1 MVLLMKT
8 SMLRFFCLPVLGS
21 LLLTHMQGQTPA
33 KTFRKVVSQYE
44 IGAGDDFLRRIE
56 EVNRDIA
63 ARGVVL
69 YEPDGRKLLTGYAY
83 HEMYDWDLYFENL
96 YMSYFGISDYCFT
109 NLKSFLNQQ
118 CVNGFIS
125 RTLIEKRERQH
136 FKPFLAQIAELGSRQ
151 TGDYAWLEERG
162 DRGRMQIGPAFK
174 SVSYYEQLMLSID
187 YWMRYCDFDRNGLP
201 VWNSSDHS
209 GMDNQISRAGRLD
222 EFRYEGV
229 DLACYIYRELRAM
242 ELMAEKLGKAE
253 DAKRFRVRAALL
265 ADKINTV
272 FWDEEDGFYYD
283 RDEHPGEP
291 VRVKSAAGFIP
302 LWAGIV
308 PPRRAERLVREH
320 LTDPDE
326 FWTEFPVACYAKTEP
341 DYVQGDIRD
350 WGCNWRGTTWIPI
363 NYMIMHGLLDY
374 GYADVARELA
384 RKTVDLVYKRNE
396 VTREF
401 YDGESGEG
409 LGLKR
414 FWGWSVL
421 AYVMPFECETG
432 YDPSKLDGSAVRPL
446 GRELFG
452 LDFPASDDP
461 RPISTHLSQDGLQ

>member
-1 MVLLMKT
+1 MK
-8 SMLRFFCLPVLGS
+8 FFCFLLAGCCILGS
-21 LLLTHMQGQTPA
+21 GVRAQSKDKLLHQVI
-33 KTFRKVVSQYE
+33 RQYD
-44 IGAGDDFLRRIE
+44 IGDKEAFLKRID
-56 EVNRDIA
+56 EVNHDIA
-63 ARGVVL
+63 TRGVVL
-69 YEPDGRKLLTGYAY
+69 YEPDNRKLMTGYAY

-96 YMSYFGISDYCFT
+96 YMSYFGIADYCFT

-125 RTLIEKRERQH
+125 RTLIDKRERQH

-151 TGDYAWLEERG
+151 TGDYTWLEERG
-162 DRGRMQIGPAFK
+162 DRGRVQIGPAFK
-174 SVSYYEQLMLSID
+174 SISYYEQLILSID

-222 EFRYEGV
+222 EFRFEGV

-242 ELMAEKLGKAE
+242 EQIAIRLGKTE
-253 DAKRFRVRAALL
+253 DAKKFRLRATLL
-265 ADKINTV
+265 ADKINTI

-283 RDEHPGEP
+283 RDEHTGEL
-291 VRVKSAAGFIP
+291 VKVKSVAGFIP

-308 PPRRAERLVREH
+308 PPRRAERLVKEH
-320 LTDPDE
+320 LTNPEE
-326 FWTEFPVACYAKTEP
+326 FWTKYPVACYAQTEP

-350 WGCNWRGTTWIPI
+350 WGCNWRGTTWIPT
-363 NYMIMHGLLDY
+363 NYMIMHGLIDY
-374 GYADVARELA
+374 GYMDEARELA
-384 RKTVDLVYKRNE
+384 QKTLDLVYKCNE

-401 YDGESGEG
+401 YNGESGEG

-432 YDPSKLDGSAVRPL
+432 YDPSKLDGSEIQPM
-446 GRELFG
+446 GKELFKME
-452 LDFPASDDP
+452 FPASDNP
-461 RPISTHLSQDGLQ
+461 RPISTQLSQDGLQ

>member
-63 ARGVVL
+63 ACGVVL

-253 DAKRFRVRAALL
+253 D
-265 ADKINTV
+265 
-272 FWDEEDGFYYD
+272 
-283 RDEHPGEP
+283 
-291 VRVKSAAGFIP
+291 

-374 GYADVARELA
+374 GYADVARKLA

>member
-1 MVLLMKT
+1 MKT
-8 SMLRFFCLPVLGS
+8 TKNP
-21 LLLTHMQGQTPA
+21 
-33 KTFRKVVSQYE
+33 
-44 IGAGDDFLRRIE
+44 
-56 EVNRDIA
+56 
-63 ARGVVL
+63 
-69 YEPDGRKLLTGYAY
+69 
-83 HEMYDWDLYFENL
+83 
-96 YMSYFGISDYCFT
+96 
-109 NLKSFLNQQ
+109 
-118 CVNGFIS
+118 
-125 RTLIEKRERQH
+125 
-136 FKPFLAQIAELGSRQ
+136 
-151 TGDYAWLEERG
+151 WLEERG

-283 RDEHPGEP
+283 RDEHTGEP

-341 DYVQGDIRD
+341 DYIQGDIRD

>member
-1 MVLLMKT
+1 MKT

-21 LLLTHMQGQTPA
+21 LLLTHMQGQTQE
-33 KTFRKVVSQYE
+33 KTFRKVVRQYE

-162 DRGRMQIGPAFK
+162 DRGRVQIGPAFR
-174 SVSYYEQLMLSID
+174 SISYYEQLMLSID

-242 ELMAEKLGKAE
+242 ELMAEKLGKAD
-253 DAKRFRVRAALL
+253 DAKRLRVRAALL

-283 RDEHPGEP
+283 RDEHTGEL

-350 WGCNWRGTTWIPI
+350 WGCNWRGATWIPT

-374 GYADVARELA
+374 GYVDVARELA

-401 YDGESGEG
+401 YNGESGEG

>member
-1 MVLLMKT
+1 MDLLMKT

-109 NLKSFLNQQ
+109 NLKSFLNRQ

-151 TGDYAWLEERG
+151 TCDYAWLEERG

-283 RDEHPGEP
+283 RDEHTGEP

-396 VTREF
+396 RTREF

-432 YDPSKLDGSAVRPL
+432 YDPSKLDGFAVRPL

>member
-1 MVLLMKT
+1 MNMYANSKCGLFCFLFAVC
-8 SMLRFFCLPVLGS
+8 CLPVRA
-21 LLLTHMQGQTPA
+21 QGQPDGKALKNVA
-33 KTFRKVVSQYE
+33 KEYG
-44 IGAGDDFLRRIE
+44 IGDTKDFLLRID

-109 NLKSFLNQQ
+109 NLKSFLDRQ

-151 TGDYAWLEERG
+151 TGDYTWLEERG
-162 DRGRMQIGPAFK
+162 DRGRVQIGPAFRAI
-174 SVSYYEQLMLSID
+174 SYYEQLALSID

-209 GMDNQISRAGRLD
+209 GMDNQISRAGKLD

-242 ELMAEKLGKAE
+242 ESMARKLGKTD
-253 DAKRFRVRAALL
+253 DAKNFHVRASLL

-283 RDEHPGEP
+283 RDEHTGEL
-291 VRVKSAAGFIP
+291 VKVKSVAGFVP

-308 PPRRAERLVREH
+308 PPRRAERLVEEH
-320 LTDPDE
+320 LTDPAQ
-326 FWTEFPVACYAKTEP
+326 FWTAYPVACYARTEP

-350 WGCNWRGTTWIPI
+350 WGCNWRGTTWIPA
-363 NYMIMHGLLDY
+363 NYMIMHGLIDY
-374 GYADVARELA
+374 GYGDIARELA
-384 RKTVDLVYKRNE
+384 RKTLELVYGRNA

-401 YDGESGEG
+401 YNGESGEG

-414 FWGWSVL
+414 FWGWSAL
-421 AYVMPFECETG
+421 AYMMPFECEAG
-432 YDPSKLDGSAVRPL
+432 YDPSKLDGSAIRPFAS
-446 GRELFG
+446 EFFEM
-452 LDFPASDDP
+452 DFPASDNP
-461 RPISTHLSQDGLQ
+461 RPISTGLSEDGL

>member
-1 MVLLMKT
+1 MKT

-63 ARGVVL
+63 ACGVVL

-136 FKPFLAQIAELGSRQ
+136 FKPFLAQISELGSRQ

-283 RDEHPGEP
+283 RDEHTGEL

-374 GYADVARELA
+374 GYADVARKLA

-421 AYVMPFECETG
+421 AYVRPFESETG
-432 YDPSKLDGSAVRPL
+432 YDPSKLDGSAVSPL

-452 LDFPASDDP
+452 LAVPATDDP

>member
-1 MVLLMKT
+1 M
-8 SMLRFFCLPVLGS
+8 
-21 LLLTHMQGQTPA
+21 
-33 KTFRKVVSQYE
+33 
-44 IGAGDDFLRRIE
+44 
-56 EVNRDIA
+56 
-63 ARGVVL
+63 
-69 YEPDGRKLLTGYAY
+69 
-83 HEMYDWDLYFENL
+83 
-96 YMSYFGISDYCFT
+96 
-109 NLKSFLNQQ
+109 
-118 CVNGFIS
+118 
-125 RTLIEKRERQH
+125 
-136 FKPFLAQIAELGSRQ
+136 
-151 TGDYAWLEERG
+151 
-162 DRGRMQIGPAFK
+162 
-174 SVSYYEQLMLSID
+174 
-187 YWMRYCDFDRNGLP
+187 
-201 VWNSSDHS
+201 
-209 GMDNQISRAGRLD
+209 
-222 EFRYEGV
+222 
-229 DLACYIYRELRAM
+229 
-242 ELMAEKLGKAE
+242 
-253 DAKRFRVRAALL
+253 
-265 ADKINTV
+265 
-272 FWDEEDGFYYD
+272 
-283 RDEHPGEP
+283 
-291 VRVKSAAGFIP
+291 KSAAGFIP

-396 VTREF
+396 APREF